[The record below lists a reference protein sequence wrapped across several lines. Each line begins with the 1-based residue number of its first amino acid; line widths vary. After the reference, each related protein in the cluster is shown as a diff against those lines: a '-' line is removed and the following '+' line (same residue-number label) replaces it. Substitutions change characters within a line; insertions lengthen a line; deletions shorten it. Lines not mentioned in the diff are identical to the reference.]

1 MVEQAEVGR
10 VTSFAFGG
18 GRIEAFQI
26 PGGSGVPLLVVGGVE
41 LGFRPLAG
49 MEQVLQRRWERRAV
63 HRPVTVLGRPIAD
76 EGEETGR
83 LLNPPVI
90 AEVVSGAIHHL
101 GLAPPVGPV
110 AIEAESG
117 GGRISLWLT
126 ILHPDLVSRLVLA
139 SVASETPP
147 GSQMATRMARWIEL
161 AEAQDWGRLFAGFAA
176 QMQPAGDSPGDSLGG
191 EDTFSAAARLQ
202 PRPSTPERFI
212 AELRSTL
219 DPSSF
224 VTSRLGEI
232 RVPTLVLAG
241 GKDQVVP
248 PERTRQVA
256 ESIPGARFELD
267 PDSGHTVRSS
277 FRGYDELVEAFLEE
291 GD

>member
-26 PGGSGVPLLVVGGVE
+26 PGGSGVPLLVLGGVE

-63 HRPVTVLGRPIAD
+63 HRPVTVLGRPIAV
-76 EGEETGR
+76 EGEETAR

-90 AEVVSGAIHHL
+90 AEIVSGAIHHL

-161 AEAQDWGRLFAGFAA
+161 AEAQDWGRLFTGFAA
-176 QMQPAGDSPGDSLGG
+176 HWSKNSNAAWAFDQWFLNLFPRESPFLYNAGGYATLS
-191 EDTFSAAARLQ
+191 
-202 PRPSTPERFI
+202 FI
-212 AELRSTL
+212 
-219 DPSSF
+219 
-224 VTSRLGEI
+224 
-232 RVPTLVLAG
+232 PTLGTMILGLIAG
-241 GKDQVVP
+241 GWLR
-248 PERTRQVA
+248 ELCR
-256 ESIPGARFELD
+256 RFNSRCPL
-267 PDSGHTVRSS
+267 
-277 FRGYDELVEAFLEE
+277 A
-291 GD
+291 